1 VYTPLATPPTK
12 KWKVQKRS
20 RAERTVEKAMES
32 FMTYQHEAEERY
44 QRNEER
50 WQKEIEVEEKRR
62 KEDQEHEM
70 RMMGQMFQGSYHRQ
84 YEFDYLPSQH
94 DNYD

>member
-1 VYTPLATPPTK
+1 
-12 KWKVQKRS
+12 
-20 RAERTVEKAMES
+20 MES
-32 FMTYQHEAEERY
+32 FMAYQREAEERY
-44 QRNEER
+44 QRNEEER
-50 WQKEIEVEEKRR
+50 WQREIEMEEKRR

-70 RMMGQMFQGSYHRQ
+70 RMMGQMFQGSSYHRQ